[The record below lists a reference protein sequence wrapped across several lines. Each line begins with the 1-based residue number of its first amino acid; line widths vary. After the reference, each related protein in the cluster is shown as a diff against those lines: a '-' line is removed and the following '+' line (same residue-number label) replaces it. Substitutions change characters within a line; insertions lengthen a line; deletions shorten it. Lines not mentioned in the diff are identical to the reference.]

1 MPNASMTGSCLC
13 GAVTFTASEVETEIH
28 ACHCS
33 MCRNWSGGPF
43 LGAAVAGVDYRGEEN
58 IAVYGSS
65 GWAERGFCKTCGT
78 NLFYRLKESGEHF
91 LLSGTFDDSAAFRLV
106 GEIYIDE
113 KPGGYAFAGDHPRKT
128 GAEFIAS
135 LSKP

>member
-1 MPNASMTGSCLC
+1 MTTPSMTGSCLC
-13 GAVTFTASEVETEIH
+13 GAVTFIACDVETDIH

-33 MCRNWSGGPF
+33 MCRTWSGAPA
-43 LGAAVAGVDYRGEEN
+43 LGASVASVEFAGEEN

-65 GWAERGFCKTCGT
+65 AWAERGFCKNCGT
-78 NLFYRLKESGEHF
+78 NLFYRLKESGHHA
-91 LLSGTFDDSAAFRLV
+91 LWSGAFDDASAFRLV

-113 KPGGYAFAGDHPRKT
+113 KPEGYSFAGDHPRQT

-135 LSKP
+135 LGKG